1 MWRFILVTF
10 AFLGVAF
17 YVASGGS
24 DYAPAPDSLQV
35 VMRDKPLFA
44 PALDPPAP
52 VEIANEEDTLPPVIT
67 PKPKPVSKTTRAIA
81 PKPARREANSYGGLS
96 ALWEDEAS
104 DAEAMLEPSTYELQG
119 GEDMDLHEVD
129 QIGLFDAETL
139 VHDVNAVPM
148 DEAIIATPTF
158 GDIREITANS
168 ANMRTGP
175 GTDFETVGQFM
186 RGDSV
191 EVLDQIGTWV
201 ELRDLQSG
209 QVGWVAASL
218 VTAGN

>member
-24 DYAPAPDSLQV
+24 AYAPAPGSLQV

-44 PALDPPAP
+44 PALDRPAP
-52 VEIANEEDTLPPVIT
+52 IVIANEEDTLPPVIT
-67 PKPKPVSKTTRAIA
+67 PKPKPVSITTRVVA
-81 PKPARREANSYGGLS
+81 PKPAPREANSYGGLS

-139 VHDVNAVPM
+139 VHDVNAVPI